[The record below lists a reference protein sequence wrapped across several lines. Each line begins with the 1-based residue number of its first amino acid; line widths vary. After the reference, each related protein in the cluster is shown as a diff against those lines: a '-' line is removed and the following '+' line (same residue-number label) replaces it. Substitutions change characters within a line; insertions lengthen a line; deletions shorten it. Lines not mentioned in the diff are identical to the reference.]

1 MKISLSIDK
10 WQINKK
16 IFDEKTNDFWLI
28 IQRKKIHMHFK
39 TLRENFLKEIFVKYI
54 EAKLIDV
61 SGDRD
66 PIRLN

>member
-1 MKISLSIDK
+1 MKRPMISGWSFK
-10 WQINKK
+10 
-16 IFDEKTNDFWLI
+16 E
-28 IQRKKIHMHFK
+28 KKIHMHFK